1 MNNDLL
7 IEVLESYMEFVDIM
21 DKTLVRKDLPSKLR
35 DYARLLVVLR
45 QGQWQPV
52 LKKLKQEKEEQCHTS
67 QIKNYKH
74 S

>member
-67 QIKNYKH
+67 QTKNCKH